1 MIKGRRLGPTLMGA
15 SLLGLARP
23 AYAHDCSSFSDC
35 FETIAVALLV
45 IAAIAILIAGLIFF
59 AEFLAAAG
67 VGGGLTWALAGGGTL
82 ATGVAVPAAA
92 ATAMEIAQA
101 AAIGAGIML
110 MASVA
115 EKHIQGAQR
124 VIQEHIEKI
133 NNPGPNGGP
142 EYIPKWLKDIA
153 KHMRNILKRAERLKG
168 QKREAAREYVRRMA
182 EELRQLAEEYGIPWE
197 F

>member
-1 MIKGRRLGPTLMGA
+1 MTRGHRLHLALGGGL
-15 SLLGLARP
+15 LLGLPSP
-23 AYAHDCSSFSDC
+23 ASAHDCSSLSDC
-35 FETIAVALLV
+35 FETIAIALLV

-67 VGGGLTWALAGGGTL
+67 AGGGLAWALAGGGSV

-92 ATAMEIAQA
+92 VTALEIAQA

-115 EKHIQGAQR
+115 EKHIAGAQR
-124 VIQEHIEKI
+124 VIQEHIGKI
-133 NNPGPNGGP
+133 DNPGPNGGP

-153 KHMRNILKRAERLKG
+153 KHLRNILKKAERLTGK
-168 QKREAAREYVRRMA
+168 KKEAAQEYVRKTA
-182 EELRQLAEEYGIPWE
+182 EQLRKLAEEHGVPWD